1 MADENPDRR
10 HATAPNVAEVR
21 TLDDRREQH
30 CLALAVD
37 GDHLAFAELL
47 QLHDDRLRALVWRLT
62 GSQNDMDDI
71 CQEAYLK
78 AWRSIGTYN
87 PDRGAAFGTWLW
99 RVVHSTCI
107 DHHRRQGR
115 RPQRTSWEIDDIDI
129 PVRDAEARIVLR
141 DELRAALHELPEEQ
155 AAVIA
160 LADGEGLSYDE
171 IAELVGVKPGTV
183 ASRLSRARAALRLLL
198 SNAATSD
205 DATSDHATSD
215 HATNADTLEG
225 GPR

>member
-1 MADENPDRR
+1 MADENINSR
-10 HATAPNVAEVR
+10 HATAPAVAEIR
-21 TLDDRREQH
+21 TLDDRREQR
-30 CLALAVD
+30 CLARVLD
-37 GDHLAFAELL
+37 GDHVAFAELL
-47 QLHDDRLRALVWRLT
+47 QIHDDRMRALVWRLT
-62 GSQNDMDDI
+62 GSRNEMDDI

-99 RVVHSTCI
+99 RVVYSTCI

-129 PVRDAEARIVLR
+129 PVRNAEARIVLR
-141 DELRAALHELPEEQ
+141 DELRSALHELPDEQ

-171 IAELVGVKPGTV
+171 IAELVGVK
-183 ASRLSRARAALRLLL
+183 ARHRCQPPQQ
-198 SNAATSD
+198 S
-205 DATSDHATSD
+205 
-215 HATNADTLEG
+215 
-225 GPR
+225 PRCTAPPPFRRCNPR